1 MPAATPFL
9 AHGRVLGA
17 TDRRLCPV
25 TADTDIAAD
34 TLADI
39 LDPAFFNLTRQKRIS
54 NRGPGCT
61 NHIQNAALHLRDH
74 GICRGK
80 TPHTH
85 HRLAGHLFNKS
96 DVGFLRSFLTKTG
109 GDRIIG
115 PVTHINVPQIRHFS
129 QHLYHLTPLG
139 PTGNARVTEQLIHGK
154 ANSDPATIPHRIL
167 GVFKQFAGQSDP
179 VLQRAAVLITA
190 PVVPAADEMH
200 GQSEIMARVDID
212 NIESGVAGPDCSLA
226 VPAPYVCNI
235 AFGHGARL
243 HWIKTVNTAVGH
255 AQYR

>member
-1 MPAATPFL
+1 MPKNNAL
-9 AHGRVLGA
+9 KS
-17 TDRRLCPV
+17 
-25 TADTDIAAD
+25 
-34 TLADI
+34 I
-39 LDPAFFNLTRQKRIS
+39 L
-54 NRGPGCT
+54 
-61 NHIQNAALHLRDH
+61 
-74 GICRGK
+74 
-80 TPHTH
+80 
-85 HRLAGHLFNKS
+85 
-96 DVGFLRSFLTKTG
+96 
-109 GDRIIG
+109 IIG
-115 PVTHINVPQIRHFS
+115 S
-129 QHLYHLTPLG
+129 G
-139 PTGNARVTEQLIHGK
+139 PIVIGQACEFDYSGTQACK
-154 ANSDPATIPHRIL
+154 ALKEEGYEVVLVNSNPATIPHRIL